1 MISIW
6 RCGNWSSNLA
16 SFLPREEVDPRKLG
30 ACRKGGLYRVLKYS
44 AVTIYLEEVE

>member
-6 RCGNWSSNLA
+6 RCGNWSSNLV
-16 SFLPREEVDPRKLG
+16 SVLPREVDPRKLG
-30 ACRKGGLYRVLKYS
+30 ACRKGGLYRVLNYS